1 MKFVLLVVHKVFKFM
16 QFMKPVPSL
25 CTGIFAIVIVS
36 GALCHATSYGQDVPV
51 EDRVPASVAE
61 IPIVT
66 NMIERMRILRV
77 NESKLGDKHPAR
89 KKIRM
94 QIEELEKQL
103 AERIAIEAPPPVR
116 SPFRESSQ
124 SHSNPFRPK
133 SDEAKSQLQGP
144 PKDPSSSSKE
154 PTSRLSRGVWEPN
167 VVIPKF
173 STTGNATLKPAFPNL
188 EIEALDLVGAF
199 PALGLMWGI
208 ENDTVNDRTRVWQ
221 WHDHPD
227 ASKKA
232 LYWESAGRLTGFHF
246 AIDFETS
253 GYVYLLLEKK
263 SIDHQVDEGNFE
275 IIRVMVDKLPPFS
288 FQDGSELVV
297 ASGQHKETDDP
308 CLLQRS
314 DGGLMAHHGKQGW
327 MRSMNEQFT
336 VVDYGSEYSLI
347 KSSEKA
353 TDRKNAFN
361 EQNRSEVELGFPIAW
376 DQKNIIFIKREDNHL
391 ALQLGDTNESE
402 FQSKSSNVQ
411 LVMPVRGSIV
421 QNSKSSNGL
430 EANVG
435 DDATG
440 MIWAIPIKDRGFGE
454 QILRCRLSSR
464 LKSIGVDSIGHPLV
478 VSQDGMFR
486 IQELPEK
493 DRVIEPEIPAVLSD
507 AHWFES
513 LPSQV
518 SASGFLQYS
527 ILEPVFTDGL
537 TSRRWV
543 GMPGDS
549 SVDITRPSAWRFPN
563 RTIVLKTIFKE
574 YEWTEEGNQL
584 PIETRALIK
593 RDGQWFGLRYTWD
606 REGRDASLVTEEQS
620 DLQLGVWKVG
630 IDTRRCGDR
639 NTNNCNVCHG
649 RSTND
654 YLFSFNA
661 QALDVALKGFV
672 NDSQLDSLL
681 DGKVLA
687 THAPRTEGTT
697 GSTSKPSWGIL
708 VEPYSGGEETT
719 NSTDSTNEDQK
730 TDRQGHR
737 QE

>member
-1 MKFVLLVVHKVFKFM
+1 MLLVVHKVFKFM

-116 SPFRESSQ
+116 SPFRKSSQ
-124 SHSNPFRPK
+124 PESNPLMPK
-133 SDEAKSQLQGP
+133 SDDAQSQLQGP

-154 PTSRLSRGVWEPN
+154 PTSRLSRGVWESN
-167 VVIPKF
+167 VVVPKF
-173 STTGNATLKPAFPNL
+173 STTGNATIKSAFPYL

-227 ASKKA
+227 ASKKS
-232 LYWESAGRLTGFHF
+232 LYWESVGRLAGMHF

-263 SIDHQVDEGNFE
+263 SIEHQFDGGNFE
-275 IIRVMVDKLPPFS
+275 IIRVTVDKLPPFGV
-288 FQDGSELVV
+288 QDGSEVIV
-297 ASGQHKETDDP
+297 ANGQHKETHDP

-314 DGGLMAHHGKQGW
+314 DGVLMAYHGKQGW
-327 MRSMNEQFT
+327 MRSMNERFT
-336 VVDYGSEYSLI
+336 VADFGGGCSLI
-347 KSSEKA
+347 ASSERSK
-353 TDRKNAFN
+353 DRENAIKK
-361 EQNRSEVELGFPIAW
+361 ESRSEVEWGFPIAW
-376 DQKNIIFIKREDNHL
+376 DQKNMVFMKREDDHL
-391 ALQLGDTNESE
+391 DLQLWDIESE
-402 FQSKSSNVQ
+402 TLSKTSDVQ
-411 LVMPVRGSIV
+411 LVMPVRGAIV
-421 QNSKSSNGL
+421 GNSKIPRES
-430 EANVG
+430 EVVFG

-440 MIWAIPIKDRGFGE
+440 MIWAIPIKDRGFRQ
-454 QILRCRLSSR
+454 QILRCRISSR
-464 LKSIGVDSIGHPLV
+464 LKSIGVDSIGRPLIV
-478 VSQDGMFR
+478 LQEGVFG

-493 DRVIEPEIPAVLSD
+493 DRIIELEIPAVLSE

-513 LPSQV
+513 VPSQV
-518 SASGFLQYS
+518 SAPGFLQYS
-527 ILEPVFTDGL
+527 ILEPSFIDGL
-537 TSRRWV
+537 TSRRWI

-549 SVDITRPSAWRFPN
+549 SVDITRPATWRFPN
-563 RTIVLKTIFKE
+563 RTIVLKTIFKAH
-574 YEWTEEGNQL
+574 EWTEDGNQL
-584 PIETRALIK
+584 PVETRALIK
-593 RDGQWFGLRYTWD
+593 RDGQWFGLRYAWD
-606 REGRDASLVTEEQS
+606 PEGRDASLVTDEQS
-620 DLQLGVWKVG
+620 DLQSGAWKVG
-630 IDTRRCGDR
+630 IDTRRCGDG

-654 YLFSFNA
+654 YLLSFNG
-661 QALDVALKGFV
+661 QSLDIELKGFV
-672 NDSQLDSLL
+672 NDSQLDAFL

-687 THAPRTEGTT
+687 KQAPRTEGTS
-697 GSTSKPSWGIL
+697 GSASKPSWGIL

-719 NSTDSTNEDQK
+719 NSTDNTNED
-730 TDRQGHR
+730 
-737 QE
+737 